1 MVLKGK
7 QAFNITGLENYKIS
21 TLHIY
26 WYWYKSGFSEL
37 IFFINEC
44 RSSLVSFTSR
54 IIRVF
59 IRTRTNI
66 FDTLI
71 YVSMNFAWNSR
82 LKDKHFFQK
91 TLSIVRNWI
100 KNDITAH
107 PICRSS
113 KDFGKFVW
121 VLKIITSFTH
131 SPTTA
136 PRCKSKTIT
145 RFPVQIFSVCQEEVF
160 PGGRDTPRFNEVS
173 QDQQCYE
180 VQLPLRISLSDKPR
194 FTLDSKGWVSEWVR
208 KF

>member
-1 MVLKGK
+1 MNVDHLWLVLRVE
-7 QAFNITGLENYKIS
+7 L
-21 TLHIY
+21 
-26 WYWYKSGFSEL
+26 SGF
-37 IFFINEC
+37 FIQ
-44 RSSLVSFTSR
+44 
-54 IIRVF
+54 
-59 IRTRTNI
+59 TRTNI

-82 LKDKHFFQK
+82 LNDKHFFQK

-100 KNDITAH
+100 KNYNTAH
-107 PICRSS
+107 PIFRSS

-180 VQLPLRISLSDKPR
+180 VQLPLRLSLSDKPR
-194 FTLDSKGWVSEWVR
+194 FTLDSKGWVSEEIVAWDATHLR
-208 KF
+208 FKFLQGIHIYWFQMF